1 MSTSIVGQGER
12 PSRSLY
18 DVFCLY
24 CDGEV
29 VPPNAVIYGNITKV
43 YLRSGYTTNI
53 TEDDWKRV
61 GIGNPPARLRTL
73 FASLFY
79 ITPFTNHSPLFS
91 PQYCSF
97 G

>member
-24 CDGEV
+24 CDDGEV
-29 VPPNAVIYGNITKV
+29 VPSRDAVIHGNITSV
-43 YLRSGYTTNI
+43 GLQLHHSSNV

-61 GIGNPPARLRTL
+61 GIGKPPACVPYIAHL
-73 FASLFY
+73 FISHLY
-79 ITPFTNHSPLFS
+79 
-91 PQYCSF
+91 
-97 G
+97 